1 MYERNVTE
9 MDDEIESVPLNERNI
24 TETEHV
30 TRESY
35 GRRMEKWNIQTYL
48 TNTVSSLIVSTVST
62 CMIDIYII

>member
-48 TNTVSSLIVSTVST
+48 TNTVSSLIVNTVST